1 MFDLILF
8 DLDGT
13 LTDPKEGITKCVQ
26 YALEACGIVENDL
39 DKLTSFIGPPLV
51 DGFMNFYGFDREKAL
66 FAVEKY
72 RERFR
77 DIGIFENNV
86 YDGVAE
92 MLKTLKQAGKKIA
105 LATSKPHI
113 FADRILEHFNLVQ
126 YFDVTVGA
134 ELDGTRNEKDAV
146 IQAVLS
152 QFPDTENIVMVG
164 DRSYDVVGAHTCK
177 IPCIGVQ
184 FGYAESGELEK
195 AGADWLAADI
205 SALTEILLEK

>member
-39 DKLTSFIGPPLV
+39 DKLTPFIGPPLV

-77 DIGIFENNV
+77 DIGIFENRV

-113 FADRILEHFNLVQ
+113 FADRILERFELMQ

-146 IQAVLS
+146 IRAVLA
-152 QFPDTENIVMVG
+152 QFPDAENIIMVG
-164 DRSYDVVGAHTCK
+164 DRSYDIIGAHACG
-177 IPCIGVQ
+177 IPCVGVQ
-184 FGYAESGELEK
+184 FGYAEPGELK
-195 AGADWLAADI
+195 KNGADRLAADI
-205 SALTEILLEK
+205 KALTEILLEN